1 MPNYFSNNFLHF
13 PVALIILGTN
23 VKSSKFTPS
32 SFIEIKQ
39 INIYACEL
47 LNLDITQTDL
57 NQKFKEISQSYKIVN
72 KTEFF
77 YNQKRT

>member
-57 NQKFKEISQSYKIVN
+57 TTQANNLLSTSKI
-72 KTEFF
+72 
-77 YNQKRT
+77 